1 MRKILLIT
9 LLVFISSG
17 FTVSKRIDVLI
28 EKEVKST
35 FSISSYQKVNIQI
48 STDINATLP
57 QAIKDNLFK
66 ISNGNSHVGYY
77 YIGHGF
83 GKTDYFDFIV
93 IFDKNLIVS
102 KVKVL
107 IYREDHG
114 GEVGSKR
121 WLGQFIGKSKNDEL
135 AYLKNVSAISGATIS
150 VKSMTNEM
158 NKLLKTIK
166 ILHTKQ
172 LL

>member
-1 MRKILLIT
+1 MVHITKYKASELEKLIDEINDLGFGLT
-9 LLVFISSG
+9 LGIHS
-17 FTVSKRIDVLI
+17 RID
-28 EKEVKST
+28 
-35 FSISSYQKVNIQI
+35 
-48 STDINATLP
+48 
-57 QAIKDNLFK
+57 
-66 ISNGNSHVGYY
+66 
-77 YIGHGF
+77 
-83 GKTDYFDFIV
+83 KTV
-93 IFDKNLIVS
+93 NLIVS